1 MPKNTNQ
8 RFHDRISGRY
18 DAIYDD
24 DPYHLVLRDLT
35 LARVKPH
42 LPKDFAHPLL
52 DAGCG
57 TGWFGARFLK
67 SGYAVDFLDLSQGML
82 DQARARVD
90 AEKPRVAPEF
100 FRGGLEQIETL
111 TTKTYALVIAIGDIL
126 SFVDDPVRTLRS
138 VAKRMTDG
146 AVFVGTVDQKLAG
159 LEHFLERGDLDALA
173 RFAKDGKTVWLGGTK
188 DERFATRMYTAEEIR
203 DVFDKAGFDV
213 VDIAGK
219 TILPLRDARDR
230 LEDPKVR
237 RELLELERKLQTI
250 PSALGRASHLEV
262 LAKRRPTS

>member
-1 MPKNTNQ
+1 MPKNTNE

-24 DPYHLVLRDLT
+24 DPYHLLLRDLT
-35 LARVKPH
+35 LAHVKPH
-42 LPKDFAHPLL
+42 LPRDFAHPLL

-57 TGWFGARFLK
+57 TGWFGARLSK
-67 SGYAVDFLDLSQGML
+67 SGFAVDFLDMSQGML
-82 DQARARVD
+82 DQARARMES
-90 AEKPRVAPEF
+90 EKPRVAPEF
-100 FRGGLEQIETL
+100 FHGGLEQVETL

-138 VAKRMTDG
+138 LAKRMTPAG
-146 AVFVGTVDQKLAG
+146 IFLGTVDQKLAG

-213 VDIAGK
+213 VDVVGK
-219 TILPLRDARDR
+219 TVLPLRNFRDR
-230 LEDPKVR
+230 LDDPKVR
-237 RELLELERKLQTI
+237 REVFDLERKLQSI

>member
-100 FRGGLEQIETL
+100 FHGGLEQIETL

>member
-100 FRGGLEQIETL
+100 FHGGLEQIETL

-262 LAKRRPTS
+262 L